1 MKLVFE
7 GKGGYEF
14 ERESAKEK
22 LIVGQDY
29 YVEKVVV
36 GSYNTEIYLVN
47 ISGSFNFCLIE
58 RDEYLDG
65 LIHGNEESDGSFEL
79 VRSYFIFNIKPKG
92 DN

>member
-7 GKGGYEF
+7 GKGGYEI

-22 LIVGQDY
+22 LVIGRSY
-29 YVEKVVV
+29 TVEKVEV
-36 GSYNTEIYLVN
+36 GSWNTEIYLTNV
-47 ISGSFNFCLIE
+47 SGSFNSCLFE

-79 VRSYFIFNIKPKG
+79 VRSYFIFKIKPK
-92 DN
+92 DS

>member
-14 ERESAKEK
+14 ERKSAKEK

-29 YVEKVVV
+29 YVEKVIV
-36 GSYNTEIYLVN
+36 GSYNTEIYLTN
-47 ISGSFNFCLIE
+47 ISGSFNSCLFE

-79 VRSYFIFNIKPKG
+79 VRSYFIFNIKPK
-92 DN
+92 DS